1 MVSKSILRS
10 KKFAQSNESC
20 RWAEAEEATYFN
32 ELNGKAKALLDT
44 ENIQLLTGELIDN
57 GGRLSP
63 IIRSAKELLA
73 EMDSNAGDVIMNCML
88 RG

>member
-1 MVSKSILRS
+1 MDLEIERE
-10 KKFAQSNESC
+10 FQ
-20 RWAEAEEATYFN
+20 RWAEAEEATYFD
-32 ELNGKAKALLDT
+32 ELNAKAKAILDT